1 VYIPGLSG
9 SNSTSSGALVVAGGV
24 GISGNLYVGGSGYF
38 SGNVSASSYNN
49 TSDYRLK
56 RNIKQLDNTF
66 NLEDIVPMIY
76 NKDPGGNLEIGFIAH
91 EVQKKYPFLVNGTK
105 DGEEY
110 QSINYI
116 GLIGILVNEIK
127 MLKEKLVK

>member
-1 VYIPGLSG
+1 M
-9 SNSTSSGALVVAGGV
+9 VVGGGV
-24 GISGNLYVGGSGYF
+24 GIASNLYVGGTGTF
-38 SGNVSASSYNN
+38 TGNVYANGFQL

-56 RNIKQLDNTF
+56 KNIKQLDNTF

-76 NKDPGGNLEIGFIAH
+76 NKDPEGNLEIGFIAH
-91 EVQKKYPFLVNGTK
+91 EVKKKYPFLVNGTK
-105 DGEEY
+105 DGDEY

-127 MLKEKLVK
+127 MLKEKIG